1 MAFLYH
7 QLLAAME
14 LLYDICDLI

>member
-7 QLLAAME
+7 QLLEAME